1 MKHFRLRLLLSILF
15 CSLPASL
22 FAELSVSVKIQND
35 IDTPQITVTNLGTE
49 SISKFRIIGNPND
62 TQKFNDTGVWFN
74 RNRQSPVGTPEGG
87 FTQVLQDNKHI
98 LEFVL
103 TSFDSGEFFSAEVDI
118 VAGAGNWPAWFFD
131 ETTPAVIEVTSAS
144 DPTNPKSFTLPT
156 SNPGS
161 ANYTFVG
168 PERFDLKFEHQ
179 TEAGLK
185 LTNQSETMKSITV
198 QIDGATVDYAESGY
212 SVTSGD
218 VVRVTVPE
226 YIYRNMSGANLP
238 LYQAADAE
246 ERFQAVGM
254 TVNQVAETANP
265 LRYTFEIKE
274 HTTLTMHWQHEF
286 AITIDSNFDN
296 TLGRVDEDDF
306 VGPLSS
312 KATGNPEPA
321 VNKHWFEAG
330 TMPVLIVDNFVED
343 ITSHPGLKIR
353 YKVKR
358 YEVYGLFNPSKDTSE
373 NNAARI
379 GGTDISTDPAYVDTI
394 ENINSDGAEPRIQI
408 PMREGSTLGNPS
420 GIKFIWQLQYGVD
433 TQTSNG
439 DGDDLVVVKTKAS
452 IAAPYVE
459 TADRWFDPNT
469 SIQVLFKKIDAG
481 NNQIVSWFNG
491 DSYYFNVDADI
502 DPSSFDL
509 EDVTE
514 LPDLNRASYVNDANY
529 VGLTIPWLSRPV
541 RAITNYGQAP
551 IFIPSVEIGQPLF
564 AAVAYPQF
572 VTRFN
577 FKPNEFADQESA
589 VWDPAQGRLYPTKPG
604 TFKLEWL
611 EPGSTDPTQVIYTAV
626 LPHDSERKIFGH
638 YPHIHGAPPVNVDP
652 VADDNLIFKEVK
664 YSTAGAAVD
673 GSNLFTT
680 TDPGFSVLVFTELN
694 DFGRSGE
701 TREFVFVRVVDSRNW
716 DADLGPTQPATIGTK
731 ITETSDV
738 DRASLGTGYLI
749 DPNQLDTIFSDAGL
763 GRYNVNIYDGQ
774 RLDGILATDIY
785 DLTDYENLTLTLANQ
800 NALPGPII
808 PVNEYRGTGQDQDVL
823 PVVVWYDNPLV
834 NQNILWPYVAKIY
847 KPLWPSKSDLPKIVI
862 ASEFGS
868 EAQYPEGKDQIVR
881 GASNGFP
888 EANTFDPSRFQ
899 SVSIYSQNDLN
910 APGYNPNEEHAV
922 MAPSLRNVT
931 VSPRPAAA
939 YALRDGDL
947 NNQVH
952 TIDYTS
958 NPFVLVEFVDQ
969 ATGEAGMQVYDILKE
984 NGTQKFV
991 PQSILTKAN
1000 GATSIKKTPSQMANL
1015 GYLNVIMNAG
1025 EPVIPFYPLGFVI
1038 GASPPPEIE
1047 GEDLYT
1053 QTTYWEDWRG
1063 SYWAISGGENAWF
1076 SASFY
1081 YPLLPSFYWPDDA
1094 FSYVQRRDERG
1105 VPFREWLVPSIGDS
1119 VPFLPSDPKL
1129 KNISTNAPIKIVYKS
1144 EWPENPPVLKA
1155 GETLTFSGGEYRADN
1170 PTTILVENG
1179 ESSTVE
1185 TPGLP
1190 QVVAFASA
1198 EIVFDSTKSTSPSN
1212 TWEDDWTA
1220 RIVNALDV
1228 RTTPLSTLNL
1238 PNELQPAAGNVTIRQ
1253 GKYYF
1258 DDLPASLQRRVRF
1271 NPIGG
1276 PNGTGQLEMIGLLN
1290 DKDIGESTLT
1300 AAPPAVYVLE
1310 PNILNQNDG
1319 VALQSIVSATN
1330 ATQKQTW
1337 NVAVARLYNATR
1349 NPRLIPVDKTTGAS
1363 AREEYL
1369 AGLMREPVYEDGE
1382 IKKDNF
1388 GNIVY
1393 SGGAV
1398 KVVPLRA
1405 FGPGLAVI
1413 PNGDYLDPNGSPDVS
1428 YITIVENNDASLG
1441 SLPITPHIIKVDR
1454 RERYRGAIKTVEAE
1468 NVFDENVVVRS
1479 TGDFGGNAD
1488 DLYFEWWYRPDDG
1501 STNVAPPDL
1510 VPAEQPNPWKLF
1522 PDPNGNRGLGL
1533 SEITIKGN
1541 PNAPEILLADSFWFL
1556 RYRHKDDQVSGTDW
1570 STVNFTW
1577 AGAGN
1582 SDPFNDFDLN
1592 GINDYAA
1599 QLVQGWIKRVLDAV
1613 NPYEARI
1620 REFEG
1625 DNPATITS
1633 MISQLGPRFEG
1644 RVALNPDKDVIENVG
1659 LIELYNTILDRAR
1672 SLSIDLSRPVSS
1684 PAIANALQLASTRLA
1699 DFYTLLGNEAYVDA
1713 LDPSTGFGSS
1723 DIGSGSSSTGRFSFQ
1738 NQMPSLLQEELSL
1751 LRGVDDNFARPVY
1764 NRLFWNFTKD
1774 QGEAIY
1780 ATNYNITDVNLDGFI
1795 DEDDAMKLFPQ
1806 GHGDAWGHY
1815 LTALRNTYEL
1825 LQHPAFNWVSRSES
1839 YNLQDIVISVDFL
1852 DERKFAATAAQKAKA
1867 GAEIVDLAYR
1877 AEFVSDPT
1885 SQWQGYL
1892 DTNVD
1897 RAWGVDGWTRRV
1909 AQGAYFDWVTAN
1921 ALLPSEHPND
1931 TLEGIAE
1938 VDRKSNSDIS
1948 VISSN
1953 LNSVQ
1958 RTLDNSDKG
1967 FNPLG
1972 VSQDALVMDIDPTYL
1987 EVGSGIQGQLH
1998 FEQIYE
2004 RAVLMLANAQ
2014 TAKSGAD
2021 SAGSRL
2027 RDIGVAEVDFR
2038 NATFQ
2043 EDLSY
2048 RNSLIEI
2055 FGKPYEGTIGPG
2067 RFYPAGY
2074 EGPDLALYAYVD
2086 TNKITSQT
2094 VPGPA
2099 ASYASFNSSD
2109 GYKLNGGDLYNAF
2122 EGNNSGLEGDPDG
2135 KLWTSLFA
2143 DSLDDVGSDLRDL
2156 FNPTFASST
2165 NRLIWGQGVDGGLFG
2180 VDYTDLT
2187 APKVR
2192 LANLTE
2198 LMPVTAAQYTF
2209 LAPDNWGTR
2218 PSVGRLQS
2226 LINQMLQKE
2235 ADVALAIAAW
2245 DALTGE
2251 QVRNLRLLNARLST
2265 SGELQE
2271 RDEGFVRVKYVV
2283 NAVIAGFE
2291 TAEALSATT
2300 KETAFKL
2307 SAAAVAAI
2315 PTNLPTGGLAVSP
2328 GDAISAVGAGI
2339 RLSSTIVETGL
2350 SFAEKAFLIGKLI
2363 AEQGLAITEAE
2374 LELAK
2379 GRDERTLNIAEW
2391 LKEFEDSLADE
2402 PSKRIAVFQE
2412 LQALEDLSNQY
2423 RSLLDEGARLIDE
2436 RAAFNKRVA
2445 AATQLRRYQDMTFR
2459 ISRNHKIQNYRSS
2472 FDLAAQ
2478 YAFLAA
2484 RAYDYETNYAEGD
2497 AGSARSYYDAI
2508 VKARSLG
2515 TIEDGQPQIGTG
2527 LANIL
2532 ASIFL
2537 NYQTQEGQLG
2547 LNNVQKENSDVSLRT
2562 ELFRILRK
2570 GSQQPTGSTVLVP
2583 NPGVDSDELW
2593 RRTLTKATVDDL
2605 WDTPEFRTYC
2615 RPFAPEFDGSGAR
2628 VPQPGIVI
2636 RFSTEINP
2644 GRNIFGQQ
2652 LSGGDHYFSVSNFAT
2667 KIASVGIAFDD
2678 YVDASLQTDLAA
2690 TPRVYLV
2697 PTGVDIMRVA
2707 RSDDVDETREW
2718 RVFDQRIPV
2727 PFPASNAD
2735 LQNSGYIPVIDSL
2748 NGNFGEQ
2755 RKFSDFRAYSSD
2767 FLEGEDDPKFHDMR
2781 LIGRSVW
2788 NTSWVLIIPGLNLN
2802 SDSERGLER
2811 FIESVS
2817 DIKLS
2822 LFTYGQSGG

>member
-1 MKHFRLRLLLSILF
+1 MKHFGLKLLFSTLLL
-15 CSLPASL
+15 SLPASL
-22 FAELSVSVKIQND
+22 LAVLDVRVVIQND
-35 IDTPQITVTNLGTE
+35 IDTPQITVTNMGDE
-49 SISKFRIIGNPND
+49 SISKFRIIADPFD
-62 TQKFNDTGVWFN
+62 TQKFNDTGAWFN
-74 RNRQSPVGTPEGG
+74 RNFTRPAGSTAGGT
-87 FTQVLQDNKHI
+87 TQVTQSSTNKHI
-98 LEFVL
+98 LEFVFD
-103 TSFDSGEFFSAEVDI
+103 SFDPGESFSAEVDI
-118 VAGAGNWPAWFFD
+118 VAGAGNWPIWFFD
-131 ETTPAVIEVTSAS
+131 ETSPAVIEVTSRS
-144 DPTNPKSFTLPT
+144 DTANPKTYTLPT
-156 SNPGS
+156 SNPGP
-161 ANYTFVG
+161 ANYTFRG
-168 PERFDLKFEHQ
+168 PQRFNLNFEHL
-179 TEAGLK
+179 TKANVS
-185 LTNQSETMKSITV
+185 LTNISGISVE
-198 QIDGATVDYAESGY
+198 IDGQAVPYTESGY
-212 SVTSGD
+212 NITSGD
-218 VVRVTVPE
+218 LVRVTVSE
-226 YIYRNMSGANLP
+226 FLYRDMHGNNLD
-238 LYQAADAE
+238 LNLAADGQ
-246 ERFQAVGM
+246 ERFKAIGI

-265 LRYTFEIKE
+265 LRYTFEME
-274 HTTLTMHWQHEF
+274 ENTTLTMIWQHEY
-286 AITIDSNFDN
+286 AITIDSDFSN
-296 TLGRVDEDDF
+296 TLGQVDGVDF

-330 TMPVLIVDNFVED
+330 TVPVLTVDNFVED
-343 ITSHPGLKIR
+343 ITSHPGLKVR
-353 YKVKR
+353 YKVKE
-358 YEVYGLFNPSKDTSE
+358 YEVYGLFNPNIGTALNDL
-373 NNAARI
+373 ARKVGI
-379 GGTDISTDPAYVDTI
+379 DISTAAAFVDTI
-394 ENINSDGAEPRIQI
+394 ENISSDGAEPRIQI
-408 PMREGSTLGNPS
+408 PARSGSTLGNPS

-433 TQTSNG
+433 AQSSNG
-439 DGDDLVVVKTKAS
+439 DGDDLVVVETKAS
-452 IAAPYVE
+452 ISDPYVE
-459 TADRWFDPNT
+459 TVDRWFDPGT
-469 SIQVLFKKIDAG
+469 PIRVLFKKVDSG
-481 NNQIVSWFNG
+481 GDQIVSWFNG
-491 DSYYFNVDADI
+491 DTYYFNVDADI
-502 DPSSFDL
+502 DPSSYDL
-509 EDVTE
+509 EDSTD
-514 LPDLNRASYVNDANY
+514 LPDPNRASYEIEASY
-529 VGLTIPWLSRPV
+529 VGLTIPSISRPV

-564 AAVAYPQF
+564 NPVVYPQF

-604 TFKLEWL
+604 TFKLQWT
-611 EPGSTDPTQVIYTAV
+611 EPDRTDPTQVIYTAV
-626 LPHDSERKIFGH
+626 LPFDPERGISGH
-638 YPHIHGAPPVNVDP
+638 YPHIHGTPSVNVDP

-664 YSTAGAAVD
+664 YTTAGAAVD

-680 TDPGFSVLVFTELN
+680 TDPGISVLVFTELN

-701 TREFVFVRVVDSRNW
+701 TREFIFVRVVDSRNW
-716 DADLGPTQPATIGTK
+716 DADLGTTQTATIGTK

-785 DLTDYENLTLTLANQ
+785 DLTDYESLTLTLANPD
-800 NALPGPII
+800 ALPGPII
-808 PVNEYRGTGQDQDVL
+808 PVNEYHGPGQDQDVL
-823 PVVVWYDNPLV
+823 PVVVWYDNPLI

-847 KPLWPSKSDLPKIVI
+847 RPEWPSNASLPKIII

-868 EAQYPEGKDQIVR
+868 EAQYPEGTDQIVR

-888 EANTFDPSRFQ
+888 ESNTFDPSRFQ
-899 SVSIYSQNDLN
+899 SVSIYSQNDPN
-910 APGYNPNEEHAV
+910 VPGFNPNEEHAV

-931 VSPRPAAA
+931 VSPRPPAA

-947 NNQVH
+947 NTKVN

-958 NPFVLVEFVDQ
+958 DPFVLVEFVDQ
-969 ATGEAGMQVYDILKE
+969 ASGEAGMQVYDILKTE
-984 NGTQKFV
+984 GTRDFV
-991 PQSILTKAN
+991 PQFILSKAN
-1000 GATSIKKTPSQMANL
+1000 GATSIAKTPSQMASL

-1081 YPLLPSFYWPDDA
+1081 YPLLPDFYWPNDA

-1105 VPFREWLVPSIGDS
+1105 VPFRKWVYPSIGDS
-1119 VPFLPSDPKL
+1119 VPFLPSNPKVQ
-1129 KNISTNAPIKIVYKS
+1129 STSSNAPTKIVYKS

-1179 ESSTVE
+1179 EATTVE

-1198 EIVFDSTKSTSPSN
+1198 EIVFDSTKSTAPNNS
-1212 TWEDDWTA
+1212 WEDDWTG

-1238 PNELQPAAGNVTIRQ
+1238 PDELQPAAGNVTIRQ

-1276 PNGTGQLEMIGLLN
+1276 PTGTGQLEMIGLLN
-1290 DKDIGESTLT
+1290 DKDIGDSTLT

-1310 PNILNQNDG
+1310 ANILNQNDNL
-1319 VALQSIVSATN
+1319 ALQSIVSVTN

-1337 NVAVARLYNATR
+1337 DAAVARLYNATR
-1349 NPRLIPVDKTTGAS
+1349 NPQLIPVDETSGAS

-1369 AGLMREPVYEDGE
+1369 AGLMREPVYEGGE

-1393 SGGAV
+1393 PNSAV
-1398 KVVPLRA
+1398 EVVPLRA

-1413 PNGDYLDPNGSPDVS
+1413 PNGGYLDPNGSPDVS

-1479 TGDFGGNAD
+1479 TGDFGGNAE

-1510 VPAEQPNPWKLF
+1510 IPAEQPNPWKLF

-1592 GINDYAA
+1592 GVNDYAA

-1633 MISQLGPRFEG
+1633 IISQLGPRFEG

-1659 LIELYNTILDRAR
+1659 LIELYDTILDRAR

-1723 DIGSGSSSTGRFSFQ
+1723 DIGSGSSGTGRFSFQ

-1780 ATNYNITDVNLDGFI
+1780 ATNYNITDVNQDGFI

-1877 AEFVSDPT
+1877 AEFVSDPS

-1931 TLEGIAE
+1931 TLEGIAK

-2004 RAVLMLANAQ
+2004 RAVLMLGNAQ

-2021 SAGSRL
+2021 EAGSRL
-2027 RDIGVAEVDFR
+2027 RDIGVSETEFR

-2043 EDLSY
+2043 EDLTY
-2048 RNSLIEI
+2048 RNRLIEI

-2074 EGPDLALYAYVD
+2074 EGPDLALYAYVA
-2086 TNKITSQT
+2086 TNKISSQT

-2099 ASYASFNSSD
+2099 ASYATFNSPYDFKELS
-2109 GYKLNGGDLYNAF
+2109 GGDLYNAF
-2122 EGNNSGLEGDPDG
+2122 EGDNSDYEGDPDG
-2135 KLWTSLFA
+2135 KLWSSAFA
-2143 DSLDDVGSDLRDL
+2143 DSLDDVGSDLRNL

-2165 NRLIWGQGVDGGLFG
+2165 NSLTWGQGIDGGLFG

-2187 APKVR
+2187 APKVE
-2192 LANLTE
+2192 LDNLTE

-2209 LAPDNWGTR
+2209 LAPNNWGTR
-2218 PSVGRLQS
+2218 PAVGKLQQ
-2226 LINQMLQKE
+2226 LTNQMLQKE

-2251 QVRNLRLLNARLST
+2251 QVRILRLLNARLST

-2283 NAVIAGFE
+2283 NAVIAALE
-2291 TAEALSATT
+2291 TSEALSATT

-2339 RLSSTIVETGL
+2339 RMTSTTVETAL
-2350 SFAEKAFLIGKLI
+2350 ASAEKAFLVGKVI
-2363 AEQGLAITEAE
+2363 AEQGLEITEAE

-2391 LKEFEDSLADE
+2391 LKEFEDSLGDE

-2436 RAAFNKRVA
+2436 RTAFNKRVA

-2484 RAYDYETNYAEGD
+2484 RAYDYETNFAEGD
-2497 AGSARSYYDAI
+2497 AGSARSYYNAI

-2547 LNNVQKENSDVSLRT
+2547 LNNVQKETSDVSLRT
-2562 ELFRILRK
+2562 ELFRILQK
-2570 GSQQPTGSTVLVP
+2570 GSQQPTDSTVLVP

-2605 WDTPEFRTYC
+2605 WDIPEFRTYC
-2615 RPFAPEFDGSGAR
+2615 RPFAPEFNGSGER

-2644 GRNIFGQQ
+2644 GRNVFGQE
-2652 LSGGDHYFSVSNFAT
+2652 LSGGDHYFSFSNFAT
-2667 KIASVGIAFDD
+2667 KIASAGVAFDD
-2678 YVDASLQTDLAA
+2678 YVDSSLQADLAA

-2707 RSDDVDETREW
+2707 RSDDVDEKREW

-2727 PFPASNAD
+2727 PFPASTAD

-2755 RKFSDFRAYSSD
+2755 RKFSDFRAYPSD
-2767 FLEGEDDPKFHDMR
+2767 YLEPAQDTR

-2802 SDSERGLER
+2802 SDSERGIER

-2822 LFTYGQSGG
+2822 LYTYGQSGG

>member
-1 MKHFRLRLLLSILF
+1 MKHFRLKLLFSTLLLL
-15 CSLPASL
+15 LPASL
-22 FAELSVSVKIQND
+22 FAVLDVRVVIQND
-35 IDTPQITVTNLGTE
+35 IDTPQITVTNLGDE
-49 SISKFRIIGNPND
+49 SISRFRIIADPLD
-62 TQKFNDTGVWFN
+62 TQKFNDTGAWFN
-74 RNRQSPVGTPEGG
+74 RNFTRPLGSTTTGT
-87 FTQVLQDNKHI
+87 TQVTQSSTEKHI
-98 LEFVL
+98 LEFVFD
-103 TSFDSGEFFSAEVDI
+103 SFDSGEFFSAEVDI
-118 VAGAGNWPAWFFD
+118 VAGAGNWPIWFFD
-131 ETTPAVIEVTSAS
+131 ETTPAVIEITSES
-144 DPTNPKSFTLPT
+144 DPTNPKTFTLPE
-156 SNPGS
+156 SDPGP
-161 ANYTFVG
+161 ANYTFRG
-168 PERFDLKFEHQ
+168 PQRFSLNFEHR
-179 TEAGLK
+179 TEANLA
-185 LTNQSETMKSITV
+185 LSNMEFISVE
-198 QIDGATVDYAESGY
+198 IDGEVVPYTESGY

-218 VVRVTVPE
+218 LVRITVPE
-226 YIYRNMSGANLP
+226 YIYRDMNGNNLP
-238 LYQAADAE
+238 LANAADAE
-246 ERFQAVGM
+246 ERFKAVAM

-265 LRYTFEIKE
+265 LRYTFEIE
-274 HTTLTMHWQHEF
+274 ENTTLTTIWQHEF
-286 AITIDSNFDN
+286 AITVDSDFSN
-296 TLGRVDEDDF
+296 TLGQVDGVDF

-321 VNKHWFEAG
+321 ASKHWYEAG
-330 TMPVLIVDNFVED
+330 TVPVITVDNFVED

-353 YKVKR
+353 YKVKE
-358 YEVYGLFNPSKDTSE
+358 YEVYGLFNPNTDTVQ
-373 NNAARI
+373 NDIARKA
-379 GGTDISTDPAYVDTI
+379 GTDISTDASYVDTI
-394 ENINSDGAEPRIQI
+394 VNIGSDGAEPRIQI
-408 PMREGSTLGNPS
+408 PARSGSTLGNPS

-433 TQTSNG
+433 AQSSNG
-439 DGDDLVVVKTKAS
+439 DGDDLIVVKTKAS
-452 IAAPYVE
+452 ISDPYVE
-459 TADRWFDPNT
+459 TPDRWFDPGT
-469 SIQVLFKKIDAG
+469 SIQVLFKKVDDG
-481 NNQIVSWFNG
+481 GDQIVSWFNG

-502 DPSSFDL
+502 DPSSYDL
-509 EDVTE
+509 EDSTD
-514 LPDLNRASYVNDANY
+514 LPNPNRATYENEATY
-529 VGLTIPWLSRPV
+529 VGLTIPAISRPV

-551 IFIPSVEIGQPLF
+551 IFIPAVEIGQPLF
-564 AAVAYPQF
+564 DPVVYPQF

-604 TFKLEWL
+604 TFKLEWT
-611 EPGSTDPTQVIYTAV
+611 EPERTDPTQVIYTAV
-626 LPHDSERKIFGH
+626 LPYDSDRKISGH
-638 YPHIHGAPPVNVDP
+638 YPHVYGAPPVNVDP
-652 VADDNLIFKEVK
+652 VEDDNLIFKEVK

-673 GSNLFTT
+673 ENNLFTT
-680 TDPGFSVLVFTELN
+680 TSPGLSVLIFTELN

-716 DADLGPTQPATIGTK
+716 DADLGTTQTATIGTK
-731 ITETSDV
+731 ITETNDI
-738 DRASLGTGYLI
+738 DRAELGTGYVI
-749 DPNQLDTIFSDAGL
+749 DPNQLDTVFNDAGL

-785 DLTDYENLTLTLANQ
+785 DLADYENLTLSLANPD
-800 NALPGPII
+800 ALPGPII
-808 PVNEYRGTGQDQDVL
+808 PVNEYHGPGQDQDVL
-823 PVVVWYDNPLV
+823 PVVVWYDNPLL

-847 KPLWPSKSDLPKIVI
+847 RPVWPAKASLPKIVI

-868 EAQYPEGKDQIVR
+868 EAQYPEGTDQVVR

-888 EANTFDPSRFQ
+888 EANTFDPTRFQ

-931 VSPRPAAA
+931 VSPRPPAA

-947 NNQVH
+947 NTQVN

-958 NPFVLVEFVDQ
+958 DPFVLVEFVDQ
-969 ATGEAGMQVYDILKE
+969 ATGEAGMKVYDILKTD
-984 NGTQKFV
+984 GTRQFV
-991 PQSILTKAN
+991 PQSVLTKS
-1000 GATSIKKTPSQMANL
+1000 GDSISTSPSLMASL
-1015 GYLNVIMNAG
+1015 GYLNVTMNAG

-1053 QTTYWEDWRG
+1053 QSTYWEDWRG

-1094 FSYVQRRDERG
+1094 YSYVQRRDGRG
-1105 VPFREWLVPSIGDS
+1105 VPFREWVIPSVGDS
-1119 VPFLPSDPKL
+1119 VPFLPTDPKVQDL
-1129 KNISTNAPIKIVYKS
+1129 ASNIPTKIVYKS

-1170 PTTILVENG
+1170 PTTILVEDG
-1179 ESSTVE
+1179 EATTVE

-1190 QVVAFASA
+1190 QVLAFASA
-1198 EIVFDSTKSTSPSN
+1198 EIVFDSTRSTSPTN
-1212 TWEDDWTA
+1212 TWENDWTA

-1238 PNELQPAAGNVTIRQ
+1238 PDELQPAAGNVTIRQ

-1258 DDLPASLQRRVRF
+1258 DDLPASLQRRVRY

-1276 PNGTGQLEMIGLLN
+1276 PTGTGQLEMIGLLN

-1310 PNILNQNDG
+1310 PNILNRNDEL
-1319 VALQSIVSATN
+1319 ALQSVVSSTN
-1330 ATQKQTW
+1330 ISQKRTW
-1337 NVAVARLYNATR
+1337 DEAVAKLYNATR
-1349 NPRLIPVDKTTGAS
+1349 NPRLIPVDETSGAA

-1382 IKKDNF
+1382 IKKDNL

-1393 SGGAV
+1393 PDGPV
-1398 KVVPLRA
+1398 NVVPLRA

-1413 PNGDYLDPNGSPDVS
+1413 PNGDYLDPTGSPDVS

-1454 RERYRGAIKTVEAE
+1454 RERYRGSIKTVEAE

-1479 TGDFGGNAD
+1479 TGDFGGNAG

-1510 VPAEQPNPWKLF
+1510 VPDGQPNPWKLF
-1522 PDPNGNRGLGL
+1522 PDPNGNSGLGL

-1556 RYRHKDDQVSGTDW
+1556 RYRHKNDAVSGTDW
-1570 STVNFTW
+1570 SGVNFTW

-1625 DNPATITS
+1625 DNPATVTS
-1633 MISQLGPRFEG
+1633 LISQLGPRFEG

-1659 LIELYNTILDRAR
+1659 LIELYETILDRAR

-1713 LDPSTGFGSS
+1713 LDPTTGFGSS
-1723 DIGSGSSSTGRFSFQ
+1723 DIGSGNGDTGRFSFQ
-1738 NQMPSLLQEELSL
+1738 NQMPSLLEEELSL

-1780 ATNYNITDVNLDGFI
+1780 ATNYNITDINQDGFI
-1795 DEDDAMKLFPQ
+1795 NEDDAMTLFPQ

-1825 LQHPAFNWVSRSES
+1825 LNHSAFNWVSRSES

-1885 SQWQGYL
+1885 AQWQGYT
-1892 DTNVD
+1892 DTNAD
-1897 RAWGVDGWTRRV
+1897 RAWGVDGWARRV

-1931 TLEGIAE
+1931 TLEGIAK
-1938 VDRKSNSDIS
+1938 VDRKENSDIS
-1948 VISSN
+1948 VISAN
-1953 LNSVQ
+1953 LNAVQ

-1972 VSQDALVMDIDPTYL
+1972 VSQDAMVIDIDPTYL

-2004 RAVLMLANAQ
+2004 RAVLMLANASSAM
-2014 TAKSGAD
+2014 TGANE
-2021 SAGSRL
+2021 AGSRL
-2027 RDIGVAEVDFR
+2027 RDIGVAEADFR
-2038 NATFQ
+2038 NSTFQ
-2043 EDLSY
+2043 EDLTY
-2048 RNSLIEI
+2048 RNRLIEI

-2074 EGPDLALYAYVD
+2074 EGPDLALYSYVD
-2086 TNKITSQT
+2086 TNEITSET

-2099 ASYASFNSSD
+2099 ASYATFDSSN
-2109 GYKLNGGDLYNAF
+2109 GYRLNGGDLYSAF
-2122 EGNNSGLEGDPDG
+2122 EGNSSLEGDPDG
-2135 KLWTSLFA
+2135 RLWTSLFA
-2143 DSLDDVGSDLRDL
+2143 DSLDEVGNDLRNL

-2165 NRLIWGQGVDGGLFG
+2165 NNLTWGEGVDGGLFG

-2187 APKVR
+2187 APKVA
-2192 LANLTE
+2192 LDNLTE

-2218 PSVGRLQS
+2218 PAVGKLQQ
-2226 LINQMLQKE
+2226 LTNQMLQKE
-2235 ADVALAIAAW
+2235 ADVALAIAEW

-2251 QVRNLRLLNARLST
+2251 QVRILRLLNARLST

-2283 NAVIAGFE
+2283 NAVIAGLE
-2291 TAEALSATT
+2291 TAQALSATT

-2307 SAAAVAAI
+2307 SAAAAAAI
-2315 PTNLPTGGLAVSP
+2315 PSNLPTGGLAVSP

-2339 RLSSTIVETGL
+2339 RLTSTAVETGL
-2350 SFAEKAFLIGKLI
+2350 TVAEKAFLVGKLI

-2379 GRDERTLNIAEW
+2379 ARDERTLNIAEW
-2391 LKEFEDSLADE
+2391 LKEFEDSLGDE
-2402 PSKRIAVFQE
+2402 PAKRIAVFRE

-2459 ISRNHKIQNYRSS
+2459 ISRNHEIQNYRSS
-2472 FDLAAQ
+2472 YDLAAQ

-2484 RAYDYETNYAEGD
+2484 RAYDYETNFAEGD
-2497 AGSARSYYDAI
+2497 PGSARSYYDAI
-2508 VKARSLG
+2508 VKARSIG
-2515 TIEDGQPQIGTG
+2515 TVADGQPQIGTG

-2532 ASIFL
+2532 ATMYL
-2537 NYQTQEGQLG
+2537 NYKSQEGQLG
-2547 LNNVQKENSDVSLRT
+2547 LNNVQQETSDVSLRT
-2562 ELFRILRK
+2562 ELFRILPK
-2570 GSQQPTGSTVLVP
+2570 GSEQPTDSSVLVP

-2593 RRTLTKATVDDL
+2593 RRTLTQAKVDDL
-2605 WDTPEFRTYC
+2605 WDLPEFRTYC
-2615 RPFAPEFDGSGAR
+2615 RPFAPEFDESGAR
-2628 VPQPGIVI
+2628 VPQPGLVI

-2644 GRNIFGQQ
+2644 GRNLFGQE
-2652 LSGGDHYFSVSNFAT
+2652 LSGGDHYFSVSNYAT
-2667 KIASVGIAFDD
+2667 KIASVGVAFDD
-2678 YVDASLQTDLAA
+2678 YVDSSLEADLAA

-2707 RSDDVDETREW
+2707 RTDDVNETREW

-2727 PFPASNAD
+2727 PFPATDAD
-2735 LQNSGYIPVIDSL
+2735 LQNSGYIPVIDAL

-2755 RKFSDFRAYSSD
+2755 RRFSDFRAYPSD
-2767 FLEGEDDPKFHDMR
+2767 FLEPAQDTR

-2811 FIESVS
+2811 FIETVS